1 MGVDLGKIATS
12 AIEAALE
19 DGENT
24 KSKHK
29 RGSTVK
35 AVAAGAALAVAAKAA
50 TSKRTKLMSK
60 LVPTPSLDGLRDIP
74 DRLRD
79 RLADAGWLNDEEDV
93 EADQPVDK
101 VDELV
106 DEGEEDDIEEDEEP
120 VAEGE
125 EDDVDEE
132 DEEPVDEEDE
142 EPVDEE
148 DEEPVDEAEEDWDDD
163 EDEDE
168 EDFDEDEVDDEEEDE
183 EPPPELEIESEDDED
198 LHPEDRPPKPPR
210 SKEKAR

>member
-35 AVAAGAALAVAAKAA
+35 AVAAGAALAIAAKAA

-74 DRLRD
+74 DRVRD

-93 EADQPVDK
+93 EADEPVDK

-125 EDDVDEE
+125 EDD
-132 DEEPVDEEDE
+132 VDEEDE

>member
-74 DRLRD
+74 DRVRD

-93 EADQPVDK
+93 EADEPVDK

-125 EDDVDEE
+125 EDD
-132 DEEPVDEEDE
+132 VDEEDE